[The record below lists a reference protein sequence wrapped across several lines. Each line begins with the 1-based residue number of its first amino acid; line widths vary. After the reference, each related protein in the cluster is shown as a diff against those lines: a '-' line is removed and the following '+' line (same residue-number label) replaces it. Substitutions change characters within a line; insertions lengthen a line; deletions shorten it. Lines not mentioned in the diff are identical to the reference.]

1 MLNHH
6 RRNSKTEVDM
16 LHGPLLRKLLL
27 FALPFAASSILQ
39 QLFNSVDVAIVGK
52 FASSEALAAVGTN
65 TPVISLF
72 LNLFVGI
79 SLGTN
84 VVIANFIGQRKRADI
99 SKAVTSSMLIAL
111 VSGFVLVFVGWIGAR
126 PILLMMGTPAA
137 IVDKAVLYL
146 RIYMLGAPFILLYN
160 FGAAILR
167 SMGDSSRPLYV
178 LIVAGIINTLLNLV
192 MVVVFHMDVAG
203 VAIATTVS
211 NVVSAGCIIYILIH
225 ENEPFKLNFRGM
237 KVEKSIL
244 RRILLIG
251 VPAGLQSSVFSVAN
265 VFVQSAINS
274 YGHEAI
280 AGNAAALTFEFL
292 TYFFVAAF
300 SGAATTFVGQ
310 NYGAGNIDR
319 CKRVFV
325 LCMIMSVFSSGVFAA
340 AVTWQG
346 EYCLRLFTSDP
357 QVVHYGMLRFE
368 YAMLWIFLTS
378 IYEIPSACMRAFGYS
393 MTPAVLTILGT
404 CVLRLVWIY
413 CVTPWWPG
421 FEHLI
426 LAYPA
431 SWILTGAMV
440 VVAFKITLNK
450 VEAKLITNGR

>member
-1 MLNHH
+1 MMLNHH

-84 VVIANFIGQRKRADI
+84 VVIANFIGQRKRDDI

-146 RIYMLGAPFILLYN
+146 CIYMLGAPFILLYN

-211 NVVSAGCIIYILIH
+211 NVVSAGCIIYI
-225 ENEPFKLNFRGM
+225 
-237 KVEKSIL
+237 IL
-244 RRILLIG
+244 
-251 VPAGLQSSVFSVAN
+251 
-265 VFVQSAINS
+265 
-274 YGHEAI
+274 
-280 AGNAAALTFEFL
+280 
-292 TYFFVAAF
+292 
-300 SGAATTFVGQ
+300 
-310 NYGAGNIDR
+310 
-319 CKRVFV
+319 
-325 LCMIMSVFSSGVFAA
+325 
-340 AVTWQG
+340 
-346 EYCLRLFTSDP
+346 
-357 QVVHYGMLRFE
+357 
-368 YAMLWIFLTS
+368 
-378 IYEIPSACMRAFGYS
+378 
-393 MTPAVLTILGT
+393 
-404 CVLRLVWIY
+404 
-413 CVTPWWPG
+413 
-421 FEHLI
+421 
-426 LAYPA
+426 
-431 SWILTGAMV
+431 
-440 VVAFKITLNK
+440 
-450 VEAKLITNGR
+450 

>member
-84 VVIANFIGQRKRADI
+84 VVIANLIGQRKRDDI

-111 VSGFVLVFVGWIGAR
+111 VSGLVLVFVGWIGAR
-126 PILLMMGTPAA
+126 PILLMMGTPVA

-192 MVVVFHMDVAG
+192 MVVVFHMNSSP
-203 VAIATTVS
+203 T
-211 NVVSAGCIIYILIH
+211 
-225 ENEPFKLNFRGM
+225 KLGPNRP
-237 KVEKSIL
+237 K
-244 RRILLIG
+244 
-251 VPAGLQSSVFSVAN
+251 Q
-265 VFVQSAINS
+265 
-274 YGHEAI
+274 
-280 AGNAAALTFEFL
+280 
-292 TYFFVAAF
+292 
-300 SGAATTFVGQ
+300 
-310 NYGAGNIDR
+310 
-319 CKRVFV
+319 
-325 LCMIMSVFSSGVFAA
+325 
-340 AVTWQG
+340 
-346 EYCLRLFTSDP
+346 
-357 QVVHYGMLRFE
+357 
-368 YAMLWIFLTS
+368 
-378 IYEIPSACMRAFGYS
+378 
-393 MTPAVLTILGT
+393 
-404 CVLRLVWIY
+404 
-413 CVTPWWPG
+413 
-421 FEHLI
+421 
-426 LAYPA
+426 
-431 SWILTGAMV
+431 
-440 VVAFKITLNK
+440 TLNQI
-450 VEAKLITNGR
+450 A